1 MTLVERAQ
9 SIITKPKETWPV
21 LAAEPQ
27 TVGSLYMSYILPLA
41 AIGPIF
47 GFVGTALI
55 SHGSP
60 IAGALSAILRYVLEL
75 IGIFVVALIAEN
87 LAPSFNGTKDRVQA
101 LKLIAYAKTPA
112 WVAGI
117 LMVIPGLGALIVG
130 LAGLY
135 GLYLLYLGVNPVMGI
150 PADKAIVYLI
160 VLIVATIVVYIC
172 VGAIVAAV
180 LTAAVLS
187 TGAMM

>member
-27 TVGSLYMSYILPLA
+27 TVGSLFSSYILPLA

-47 GFVGTALI
+47 SFVGTALI
-55 SHGSP
+55 MHSSP
-60 IAGALSAILRYVLEL
+60 VAGALGAILRYVLQL

-87 LAPSFNGTKDRVQA
+87 LAPSFNGTKDRVAA
-101 LKLIAYAKTPA
+101 LKLIAYSNTPA

-135 GLYLLYLGVNPVMGI
+135 GLYLMYLGVNPVMGV
-150 PADKAIVYLI
+150 PTDKAIVYLI

-172 VGAIVAAV
+172 VGAIVTAV
-180 LTAAVLS
+180 LAAAVLS